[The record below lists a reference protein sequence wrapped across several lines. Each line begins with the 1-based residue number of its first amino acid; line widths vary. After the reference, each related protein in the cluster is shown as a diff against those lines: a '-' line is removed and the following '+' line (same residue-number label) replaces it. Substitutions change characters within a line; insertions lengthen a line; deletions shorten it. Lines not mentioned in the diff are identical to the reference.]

1 MNDLLHLIERHRTA
15 KERVESCFESMEG
28 QDAKGSDAEYFS
40 SCGEDFST
48 MLALWSYPTTSATDL
63 REKAEYLASL
73 PDGWLDAF
81 TMDHDRMRTFFASLC
96 SVREAA

>member
-1 MNDLLHLIERHRTA
+1 MNDLLYLIELHRKA
-15 KERVESCFESMEG
+15 RERVESNEG
-28 QDAKGSDAEYFS
+28 YDGLDSKAYDAEHS
-40 SCGEDFST
+40 ARCTEDFNT
-48 MLALWSYPTTSATDL
+48 MMALWSYPTTSATDL

-73 PDGWLDAF
+73 PDGWLDSF